1 MLLALGEDCLPCKPR
16 SVDLDSLQGL
26 QVYVNNAS
34 LGGKPMLP
42 PSPYAWVLMERRKL
56 LCTPRSPGNLAV
68 QLIPSAPIA
77 NLKRWTKS
85 HRRHPREKT
94 KKAGIDWRG
103 TVDHAGVP
111 RQSTIRVT
119 LDTYTQAIATEKRN
133 AQDPWSR
140 CCSEERQETGSA
152 WTRLYRV
159 YLFCVLVCLRQK
171 RNVSYTL
178 LDFES
183 RGDGLE
189 PSASAVT
196 GNRGRVS
203 QQLARSRG
211 LPNTA

>member
-56 LCTPRSPGNLAV
+56 LCTPRSPGNPAV

-85 HRRHPREKT
+85 HRRHPHEKT

-140 CCSEERQETGSA
+140 CCSEERRKKQARPGRDST
-152 WTRLYRV
+152 
-159 YLFCVLVCLRQK
+159 VCTYF
-171 RNVSYTL
+171 VSLCACAKNGTFL
-178 LDFES
+178 IRCLI
-183 RGDGLE
+183 L
-189 PSASAVT
+189 
-196 GNRGRVS
+196 NRGATVS
-203 QQLARSRG
+203 NPRP
-211 LPNTA
+211 LP

>member
-1 MLLALGEDCLPCKPR
+1 M
-16 SVDLDSLQGL
+16 
-26 QVYVNNAS
+26 YVNNAS

-85 HRRHPREKT
+85 HRRYPHEKT

-119 LDTYTQAIATEKRN
+119 LDTYTQAIATESAMRRTRGRAVVPRRDARN
-133 AQDPWSR
+133 
-140 CCSEERQETGSA
+140 
-152 WTRLYRV
+152 RLG
-159 YLFCVLVCLRQK
+159 LDE
-171 RNVSYTL
+171 TL
-178 LDFES
+178 LCVPILCPCVPAPKTERF
-183 RGDGLE
+183 LYV
-189 PSASAVT
+189 A
-196 GNRGRVS
+196 
-203 QQLARSRG
+203 
-211 LPNTA
+211 

>member
-56 LCTPRSPGNLAV
+56 LCTPRSLGNPAV
-68 QLIPSAPIA
+68 RLIPSAPIA
-77 NLKRWTKS
+77 NLKRWSKS

-94 KKAGIDWRG
+94 KKAGIEWRG

-133 AQDPWSR
+133 AQD
-140 CCSEERQETGSA
+140 
-152 WTRLYRV
+152 
-159 YLFCVLVCLRQK
+159 
-171 RNVSYTL
+171 
-178 LDFES
+178 
-183 RGDGLE
+183 
-189 PSASAVT
+189 
-196 GNRGRVS
+196 RGRAVVPRKD
-203 QQLARSRG
+203 ARNRLG
-211 LPNTA
+211 LDETLPCVPILCPCVPAPKTERFLYVA